1 MNLMLENLPVVQGDP
16 LWALLHQFNADQRDH
31 KIDML
36 VGVYRDETGQ
46 TPVMQQVQKAEL
58 TLAKAAES
66 KSYKM
71 LSGNLEF
78 NDHMTHF
85 LLGDNNARLTEQCT
99 IQTVGGSGALRVVAD
114 LIATLSPNAIIWN
127 TDPGYLN
134 HRPIMEGAGLE
145 VKPFRWQHK
154 EGVLDIDTCFEDL
167 EHAKEGDILLLH
179 GSCHNPSGVDPS
191 SDQWQQFIDFCLAKK
206 LVPFIDIAYQG
217 FGDGPEQDAAGLRMF
232 VDQID
237 LVLVAAS
244 CSKNMG
250 LYCERTGVAMVMAKD
265 RSLHVKLRT
274 LLERITRANY
284 SVPPNHGAAVA
295 SLLFSDPV
303 PWLAELSVCRER
315 INTLRKALGERLI
328 EMKAP
333 DALQA
338 VTRQK
343 GMFSLLPLT
352 AEQMVML
359 REKHAIYGM
368 LNGRIN
374 VAGLK
379 QSQVD
384 YLANALVDV
393 MQ

>member
-1 MNLMLENLPVVQGDP
+1 MLENLPVVQGDP

-46 TPVMQQVQKAEL
+46 TPVMQQVQIAERK
-58 TLAKAAES
+58 LANDAVS

-78 NDHMTHF
+78 NDHMAKF
-85 LLGDNNARLTEQCT
+85 ILGDSKRFTEQCT
-99 IQTVGGSGALRVVAD
+99 IQTVGGSGALRVIAD
-114 LIATLSPNAIIWN
+114 FIAILSPTAVIWN

-134 HRPIMEGAGLE
+134 HRPIMEGAGLK
-145 VKPFRWQHK
+145 VNPFRWQHN
-154 EGVLDIDTCFEDL
+154 EGVLDIEACFEDL
-167 EHAKEGDILLLH
+167 AHAKEGDILLLH
-179 GSCHNPSGVDPS
+179 ASCHNPSGVDPS
-191 SDQWQQFIDFCLAKK
+191 LSQWQQFIDFCLAKK

-217 FGDGPEQDAAGLRMF
+217 FGDGPEEDAAGLRMF
-232 VDQID
+232 VEQVD
-237 LVLVAAS
+237 LVLIAAS

-250 LYCERTGVAMVMAKD
+250 LYCERTGIAMVLTKD
-265 RSLHVKLRT
+265 HSQHVPLRT

-284 SVPPNHGAAVA
+284 SMPPNHGAAVA
-295 SLLFSDPV
+295 SLLFSNPQ

-315 INTLRKALGERLI
+315 INNLRKGLGELLI
-328 EMKAP
+328 TMEAP
-333 DALQA
+333 ASLQA

-352 AEQMVML
+352 PEQMTML
-359 REKHAIYGM
+359 REKHGVYGM
-368 LNGRIN
+368 LNGRVNI
-374 VAGLK
+374 AGLK
-379 QSQVD
+379 QSQVS

-393 MQ
+393 MR

>member
-1 MNLMLENLPVVQGDP
+1 MLENLPVVQGDP

-46 TPVMQQVQKAEL
+46 TPVMQQVQIAERK
-58 TLAKAAES
+58 LANDAVS

-78 NDHMTHF
+78 NDHMAKF
-85 LLGDNNARLTEQCT
+85 ILGDSKRFTEQCT
-99 IQTVGGSGALRVVAD
+99 IQTVGGSGALRVIAD
-114 LIATLSPNAIIWN
+114 FIATLSPTAVIWN

-134 HRPIMEGAGLE
+134 HRPIMEGAGLN
-145 VKPFRWQHK
+145 VTPFRWQHN
-154 EGVLDIDTCFEDL
+154 EGVLDIEACFADL
-167 EHAKEGDILLLH
+167 ANAKEGDILLLH
-179 GSCHNPSGVDPS
+179 ASCHNPSGVDPS
-191 SDQWQQFIDFCLAKK
+191 LSQWQQFIDFCLAKK
-206 LVPFIDIAYQG
+206 LIPFIDIAYQG
-217 FGDGPEQDAAGLRMF
+217 FGDGPEEDAAGLRMF
-232 VDQID
+232 VEQVD

-250 LYCERTGVAMVMAKD
+250 LYCERTGIAMVLTKD
-265 RSLHVKLRT
+265 HSRHAPLRT

-284 SVPPNHGAAVA
+284 SMPPNHGAAVA
-295 SLLFSDPV
+295 SLLFSNPQ
-303 PWLAELSVCRER
+303 PWLAELSVCRNR
-315 INTLRKALGERLI
+315 INDLRKALGELLI

-352 AEQMVML
+352 AEQMTML
-359 REKHAIYGM
+359 REKYAVYGM
-368 LNGRIN
+368 LNGRVNI
-374 VAGLK
+374 AGLK
-379 QSQVD
+379 QSQVN

-393 MQ
+393 MR

>member
-1 MNLMLENLPVVQGDP
+1 MLENLPVVQGDP

-46 TPVMQQVQKAEL
+46 TPVMQQVQIAERK
-58 TLAKAAES
+58 LANDAVS

-78 NDHMTHF
+78 NDHMAKF
-85 LLGDNNARLTEQCT
+85 ILGDSKRFTEQCT
-99 IQTVGGSGALRVVAD
+99 IQTVGGSGALRVIAD
-114 LIATLSPNAIIWN
+114 FIATLSPTAVIWN

-134 HRPIMEGAGLE
+134 HRPIMEGAGLN
-145 VKPFRWQHK
+145 VTPFRWQHN
-154 EGVLDIDTCFEDL
+154 EGVLDIEACFADL
-167 EHAKEGDILLLH
+167 ANAKEGDILLLH
-179 GSCHNPSGVDPS
+179 ASCHNPSGVDPS
-191 SDQWQQFIDFCLAKK
+191 LSQWQQFIDFCLAKK
-206 LVPFIDIAYQG
+206 LIPFIDIAYQG
-217 FGDGPEQDAAGLRMF
+217 FGDGPEEDAAGLRMF
-232 VDQID
+232 VEQVD
-237 LVLVAAS
+237 LVLIAAS

-250 LYCERTGVAMVMAKD
+250 LYCERTGIAMVLTKD
-265 RSLHVKLRT
+265 HSQHAPLRT

-284 SVPPNHGAAVA
+284 SMPPNHGAAVA
-295 SLLFSDPV
+295 SLLFSNPQ
-303 PWLAELSVCRER
+303 PWLAELSVCRNR
-315 INTLRKALGERLI
+315 INDLRKALGELLI

-352 AEQMVML
+352 PEQMTML
-359 REKHAIYGM
+359 REKHAVYGM
-368 LNGRIN
+368 LNGRVNI
-374 VAGLK
+374 AGLK
-379 QSQVD
+379 QSQVS

-393 MQ
+393 MR